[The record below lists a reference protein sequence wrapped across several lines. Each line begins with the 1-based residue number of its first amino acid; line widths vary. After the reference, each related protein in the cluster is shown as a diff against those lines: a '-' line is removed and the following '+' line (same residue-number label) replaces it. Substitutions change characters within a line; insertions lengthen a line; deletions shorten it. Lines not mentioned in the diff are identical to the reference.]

1 MNHDVK
7 NFLHD
12 MVPAAISLV
21 FMSLYMIMDGAFVSL
36 FVGADALAAINI
48 VYPIADLM
56 YAFGSMFAS
65 GTAVM
70 VSIRLGQEKK
80 EQADQAFSMGF
91 IVSVVTGTL
100 LMVFFLICLQ
110 PICLFL
116 GATERTMEYCIR
128 YGVITCIAIPCG
140 MLKEMYLFLLRAD
153 SAPRLS
159 MILSILGGVT
169 NVVLD
174 YVFVAVLD
182 WGIAGAG
189 WATVIG
195 MLAGSMVG
203 IVHFASPKA
212 KLRFHFIVPKVSFVW
227 RIAMNGMSNFTNNF
241 AAAIITFLYNMVTI
255 PLAGEAGVA
264 AVTMLLYA
272 QFLFLSIFTGYMAGA
287 APTLGFNYGAG
298 NVEHNRKLVRFL
310 IVLVIITS
318 VVMFALAELF
328 GGKLI
333 GLLVTEKQVNLLAAR
348 GMQIYSW
355 GFLAAGVNI
364 FVSGLFT
371 AYGDGLQG
379 GIVASSRALFVL
391 GAALLIL
398 PHFFGVDGI
407 WIAGAVAEFVTLFL
421 SLLLFFFPRNR
432 KRYEYI

>member
-1 MNHDVK
+1 MSHDVK
-7 NFLHD
+7 QFLHD
-12 MVPAAISLV
+12 MIPAAISLV
-21 FMSLYMIMDGAFVSL
+21 FMSLYMIVDGAFVSL

-70 VSIRLGQEKK
+70 VSIRLGQQKK

-91 IVSVVTGTL
+91 IVSVVTGVL
-100 LMVFFLICLQ
+100 LMVFFLICLK
-110 PICLFL
+110 PICLLL
-116 GATERTMEYCIR
+116 GATERTMEYCIQ
-128 YGVITCIAIPCG
+128 YGVVTCIAIPCG

-153 SAPRLS
+153 NAPKLS
-159 MILSILGGVT
+159 MALSILGGVT

-174 YVFVAVLD
+174 YVFVAVFD

-195 MLAGSMVG
+195 MLAGSLVG
-203 IVHFASPKA
+203 VVHFASKRA
-212 KLRFHFIVPKVSFVW
+212 KLRFHFVVPKLSFVW
-227 RIAMNGMSNFTNNF
+227 RISMNGMSNFTNNF

-264 AVTMLLYA
+264 AVTMILYA

-287 APTLGFNYGAG
+287 APTLGYNYGAG
-298 NVEHNRKLVRFL
+298 NVSQNKKLVRFL
-310 IVLVIITS
+310 IVLVMITS

-333 GLLVTEKQVNLLAAR
+333 GLLVTEEQVNLLADR

-371 AYGDGLQG
+371 AYGNGLQG
-379 GIVASSRALFVL
+379 GMIAFSRALFVL
-391 GAALLIL
+391 GAALLTL

-407 WIAGAVAEFVTLFL
+407 WLAGAVAEFVTLFL
-421 SLLLFFFPRNR
+421 SLLLFFLPKNR
-432 KRYEYI
+432 KKHEYI